1 MAEDNIEEETYSLI
15 FTSLKHPIRR
25 RILRMLA
32 DKPLTYSEILET
44 LNIDSGHLSYH
55 LENLGDLTVHSNNG
69 QYQLSSFGE
78 AAVKLMGGVEE
89 QSPVSSHR
97 RFKLRRLFAK
107 VYPVILVLALIGA
120 SCHLVTYA
128 TVVSTDANSTENLL
142 FPRQYN
148 IPFNVSVGETFEIDV
163 TIKQGTS
170 LYGHGFVVHEGVQE
184 WTFSIPQLEST
195 ITGWDEATIWLDS
208 IVNFTT
214 ILISYNDQVLPV
226 TVWNETTQ
234 TNETITITVQGSGLS
249 VNPFDESD
257 PSSLEL
263 KIFTPEGTVLTETF
277 YRTRYMNRIDTS
289 MSPPVAITQTGTY
302 TFKITNRGSRDWNGL
317 LTANLQVQHFEK
329 PFFYWGI
336 VGFAIALGYVGLV
349 TATAYKTR
357 HSVEKK

>member
-1 MAEDNIEEETYSLI
+1 
-15 FTSLKHPIRR
+15 
-25 RILRMLA
+25 
-32 DKPLTYSEILET
+32 
-44 LNIDSGHLSYH
+44 
-55 LENLGDLTVHSNNG
+55 
-69 QYQLSSFGE
+69 
-78 AAVKLMGGVEE
+78 
-89 QSPVSSHR
+89 
-97 RFKLRRLFAK
+97 
-107 VYPVILVLALIGA
+107 
-120 SCHLVTYA
+120 
-128 TVVSTDANSTENLL
+128 VVSTDANSTENLL